1 MFQWAIFFLIIALIA
16 GVFGFGGIA
25 GTAAGFAKILFV
37 IGIALFLASLI
48 FALITGRKPP
58 IS

>member
-1 MFQWAIFFLIIALIA
+1 MFSWALGFLLLAIVA

-37 IGIALFLASLI
+37 VGLALF
-48 FALITGRKPP
+48 ALTTVVHAIRGR
-58 IS
+58 